1 MSATLRSR
9 AIHGVFWSFL
19 ERVGQQGIHFVIVII
34 LARLLVP
41 EQFGLV
47 GMLSVFIEIAKVFIN
62 SGFDAA
68 LIQRK
73 KATHV
78 DEYSMFYF
86 NILVGFLAA
95 GLLCVISPW
104 VADFYGQPILAPLMC
119 VLSVTLIIHSFA
131 GVQTALLSKR
141 IDFKTQLKV
150 GIAST
155 TLSGAVGIAMA
166 VKGFGVWSLVGQ
178 YVASSFFRTALLWYL
193 NTWRPKLVF
202 SFKSLREMFRFGSHL
217 LASSVLN
224 TTFDNIYLV
233 IIGKLFSAT
242 HLGLYSGVQK
252 MGNLV
257 ARNVTGTVTQVAFP
271 VFSMIQD
278 DPGRLKRSMRK
289 AMATL
294 ALFNFPIM
302 VGMAVTARPL
312 IRVLLTDK
320 WVPAVGW
327 LQLLCVAGLLY
338 PFHALHLNMLKAIG
352 HSDLYFRL
360 EVLKKILIVIT
371 IAVTYRWGV
380 TGMIWG
386 QIVMSVLG
394 YYINSYYTRRF
405 IHYTLREQLIDLA
418 PYAALS
424 ILMALSLYLVRF
436 AALESDALLLLT
448 EVLLGV
454 SLYVALNHMLRLSA
468 FVEMVNATRDRL
480 RFRPAFSFRS

>member
-1 MSATLRSR
+1 
-9 AIHGVFWSFL
+9 
-19 ERVGQQGIHFVIVII
+19 
-34 LARLLVP
+34 
-41 EQFGLV
+41 
-47 GMLSVFIEIAKVFIN
+47 
-62 SGFDAA
+62 
-68 LIQRK
+68 
-73 KATHV
+73 
-78 DEYSMFYF
+78 MFYF

-95 GLLCVISPW
+95 GLLCAISPW
-104 VADFYGQPILAPLMC
+104 VADFYDQPILAPLMC

-131 GVQTALLSKR
+131 GVQTALLSRR

-150 GIAST
+150 GIIST
-155 TLSGAVGIAMA
+155 ALSGAVGIAMA
-166 VKGFGVWSLVGQ
+166 VRGFGVWSLVGQ

-193 NTWRPKLVF
+193 NTWRPRLVF
-202 SFKSLREMFRFGSHL
+202 SFKSLREMFRFGSRL

-233 IIGKLFSAT
+233 VIGKLFSAA

-252 MGNLV
+252 MGNFV

-289 AMATL
+289 AMAML
-294 ALFNFPIM
+294 ALFNFPVM

-312 IRVLLTDK
+312 VHVLLTEK
-320 WVPAVGW
+320 WAPAVGW

-360 EVLKKILIVIT
+360 EVLKKILIVIM
-371 IAVTYRWGV
+371 IAVTCRWGV

-394 YYINSYYTRRF
+394 YYINSYYTRRL
-405 IHYTLREQLIDLA
+405 IHYSLREQLTDLA
-418 PYAALS
+418 PYAVVSAL
-424 ILMALSLYLVRF
+424 MGLSLCLVRF
-436 AALESDALLLLT
+436 AALGGDALLLLT
-448 EVLLGV
+448 EVLLGA
-454 SLYVALNHMLRLSA
+454 SLYIALNYALRLSA
-468 FVEMVNATRDRL
+468 FMEMIDTIRDRL
-480 RFRPAFSFRS
+480 RPRMVSLARS